1 MLGTGPA
8 SARHDEL
15 RHSLLEGGGEVGGG
29 FFGLRLRRTMRYPLS
44 KEKEKGFLPALWDSL
59 SSVRLT
65 IPLLIIL
72 AVASIFGTLIPQNG
86 SPEEYLRIYKFSTF
100 RVLRILGFLD
110 LYHAG
115 WFVFLLA
122 VLSLNLMVCSLRRW
136 PSVRKFFGPAD
147 IKPEEGQWKT
157 VPPGRRFSFRGAGQD
172 SISRVQQEL
181 SRLFAGP
188 RVLEAGASRHLF
200 AEKGKF
206 SRLGFYFIHV
216 SILVI
221 LLGGL
226 IGSFYG
232 FRGYINV
239 VEGES
244 ADRVSLRSGQPAQP
258 LGFRVRLDQFTVSFY
273 PTGAPQEFKSKVTIL
288 EGDREVLTEP
298 ILVNHPLTYKGISFY
313 QSSYGVDSVE
323 KAVLEGVE
331 RASRRGFTLSLQPGM
346 KAEIPG
352 THYALLLNRFLPD
365 LQGMGPAFQAI
376 LYEDGRPAENL
387 VILQGS
393 SDVVPQRPGRFQF
406 RIREL
411 QPKYYSGL
419 QVTRD
424 PGVWVVW
431 LGCILMMAGFYM
443 AFFMS
448 HRRVWVRLT
457 EKQGDTLVEIA
468 GSSHRNRI
476 EFEKELER
484 IGQTLKARLSPGQK
498 KSSKGDPS

>member
-1 MLGTGPA
+1 
-8 SARHDEL
+8 
-15 RHSLLEGGGEVGGG
+15 V
-29 FFGLRLRRTMRYPLS
+29 
-44 KEKEKGFLPALWDSL
+44 
-59 SSVRLT
+59 SV
-65 IPLLIIL
+65 
-72 AVASIFGTLIPQNG
+72 
-86 SPEEYLRIYKFSTF
+86 Y
-100 RVLRILGFLD
+100 RVLKILGFLD
-110 LYHAG
+110 MYHAG
-115 WFVFLLA
+115 WFIFLLA
-122 VLSLNLMVCSLRRW
+122 LLSLNLIVCSRKRW
-136 PSVRKFFGPAD
+136 PSVRRFFSLAE
-147 IKPEEGQWKT
+147 IKPEEGQWKA
-157 VPPGRRFSFRGAGQD
+157 VPPGRKILFRGAAKD
-172 SISRVQQEL
+172 SIAQVQQSLSRV
-181 SRLFAGP
+181 FARP
-188 RVLEAGASRHLF
+188 RILEGEDIPLLF

-206 SRLGFYFIHV
+206 SRLGFYFIHL

-221 LLGGL
+221 LLGAL

-232 FRGYINV
+232 FRGYMNI

-244 ADRVSLRSGQPAQP
+244 ADRVSLRSGQQDQP
-258 LGFRVRLDQFTVSFY
+258 LGFKVRLDQFRVSFY

-313 QSSYGVDSVE
+313 QSSYGVSSVE

-331 RASRRGFTLSLQPGM
+331 RASRKGFTLSVQPGM
-346 KAEIPG
+346 KVEIPG
-352 THYALLLNRFLPD
+352 TNYALLLNRFLPD

-376 LYEDGRPAENL
+376 LFEDGRPAENL

-393 SDVVPQRPGRFQF
+393 SDFVPQRPGRFQF

-411 QPKYYSGL
+411 QPRYYSGL

-448 HRRVWVRLT
+448 HRRVWVRLM
-457 EKQGDTLVEIA
+457 EKKGETLVEIV
-468 GSSHRNRI
+468 GSSHRNRY

-484 IGQTLKARLSPGQK
+484 IGQTLKGQLSQGQK
-498 KSSKGDPS
+498 KPSEGGPA